1 MWLFEPFERMFLEAG
16 DVVTIHNYL
25 LRQII
30 ILVFIIIQIV
40 SLCLVDDNIP
50 F

>member
-1 MWLFEPFERMFLEAG
+1 MFK
-16 DVVTIHNYL
+16 

-30 ILVFIIIQIV
+30 ILVCIIIQIV
-40 SLCLVDDNIP
+40 STYQAYDSIH